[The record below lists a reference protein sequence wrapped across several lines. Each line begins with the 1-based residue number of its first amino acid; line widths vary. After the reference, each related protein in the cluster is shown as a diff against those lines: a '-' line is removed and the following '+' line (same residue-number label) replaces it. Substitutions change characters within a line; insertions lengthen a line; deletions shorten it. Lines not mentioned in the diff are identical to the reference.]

1 MAGDKSELSV
11 VMKAKD
17 LCRYVMTVT
26 QKSPKQYRFTFTTR
40 LQNLSMDVI
49 EALYMA
55 NSVYVGGRDWEER
68 HQKRLNLQGQAIT
81 KTRLLAYIAQLA
93 LEQNV
98 ILPKQYAQISMLSTE
113 VLNLSYGWIK
123 SDKARIEELKRKVHN
138 EEQ

>member
-1 MAGDKSELSV
+1 MAENKSELSV

-17 LCRYVMTVT
+17 LCRYIMTVT

-55 NSVYVGGRDWEER
+55 NSVFVGGEDWKSR
-68 HQKRLNLQGQAIT
+68 QQKRLNLQGQAIT

-98 ILPKQYAQISMLSTE
+98 ILPKQYAQISLMATE
-113 VLNLSYGWIK
+113 VLNLTYGWIK
-123 SDKARIEELKRKVHN
+123 SDKARLENLIKKIHN